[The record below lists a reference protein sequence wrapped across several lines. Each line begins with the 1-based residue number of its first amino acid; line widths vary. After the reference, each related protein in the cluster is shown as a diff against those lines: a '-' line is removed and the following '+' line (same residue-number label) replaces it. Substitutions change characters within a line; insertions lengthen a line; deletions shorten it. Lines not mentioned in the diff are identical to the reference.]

1 MSLLSAN
8 IRPDWVLVTIFAG
21 DSFPASASWHVTPSV
36 TFCDVSVTRGRP
48 RVRAGNAPS
57 LSEVSDLIMSPLLC
71 CDRLYFLSFCLDT
84 NYGNKHS
91 PALGAHK
98 ALCHVTRVSPQQF
111 SCLNQ
116 SELMAEC
123 WRKSA
128 IKLSYE
134 ELSSAPPGHRAWSWH
149 PMGPGGEGGASNTA
163 ITAWCYALW
172 SHGRGETADQRPPR
186 DSQWSNNSIS
196 IVCRPGRAAS
206 VGGELGQRGVR
217 DMAQI
222 MQHSAECCSQ
232 VTHAAVTSL
241 RTVETRE
248 TKFSFFR
255 HFYKINLLFRCIWMK
270 LVTHCLYFAKLS
282 RCCWKLEHN
291 LDEPSLTDLT
301 QKETHQQIFCILDL
315 MLKRVP

>member
-1 MSLLSAN
+1 
-8 IRPDWVLVTIFAG
+8 
-21 DSFPASASWHVTPSV
+21 
-36 TFCDVSVTRGRP
+36 
-48 RVRAGNAPS
+48 
-57 LSEVSDLIMSPLLC
+57 MSPLLC

-91 PALGAHK
+91 PTLGAHK

-116 SELMAEC
+116 SELMAEW

-128 IKLSYE
+128 IRLSYE

-172 SHGRGETADQRPPR
+172 SQTH
-186 DSQWSNNSIS
+186 
-196 IVCRPGRAAS
+196 
-206 VGGELGQRGVR
+206 GQRGEGREER
-217 DMAQI
+217 DHPGGHHNIHCVQTRHTGASKASVKSQASQI
-222 MQHSAECCSQ
+222 LFRLCSILQSAA

-301 QKETHQQIFCILDL
+301 QKETHQQIFCILYL
-315 MLKRVP
+315 MLKGVPKKQATFYFCFVRF

>member
-1 MSLLSAN
+1 
-8 IRPDWVLVTIFAG
+8 
-21 DSFPASASWHVTPSV
+21 
-36 TFCDVSVTRGRP
+36 
-48 RVRAGNAPS
+48 
-57 LSEVSDLIMSPLLC
+57 MSPLLC

-91 PALGAHK
+91 PTLGAHK

-134 ELSSAPPGHRAWSWH
+134 NLSSAPPGHRAWSWH
-149 PMGPGGEGGASNTA
+149 PMGPGGEGAPLIQPSLPGVTHSDHTGE
-163 ITAWCYALW
+163 
-172 SHGRGETADQRPPR
+172 GRQRTTQG
-186 DSQWSNNSIS
+186 QWSNNSIS

-206 VGGELGQRGVR
+206 FGGELGQRGVR
-217 DMAQI
+217 DITQLRLCSI
-222 MQHSAECCSQ
+222 LQSAA

-301 QKETHQQIFCILDL
+301 QKETHQQIFCILYL
-315 MLKRVP
+315 MLKGVPKKQATFYFCFVRF